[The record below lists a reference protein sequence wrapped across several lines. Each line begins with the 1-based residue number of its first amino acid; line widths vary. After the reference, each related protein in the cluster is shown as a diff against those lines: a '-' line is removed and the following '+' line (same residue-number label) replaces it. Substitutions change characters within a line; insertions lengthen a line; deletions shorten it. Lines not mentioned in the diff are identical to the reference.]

1 MYNIIE
7 YRPSSYL
14 LKICSSDINSCKTA
28 NSPNCLIT
36 RCDVL
41 SLSDVRMICCCPEV
55 SVPVT

>member
-14 LKICSSDINSCKTA
+14 LKICSSDINSCKAA

-36 RCDVL
+36 RCDVR
-41 SLSDVRMICCCPEV
+41 SLSDVRMICC
-55 SVPVT
+55 